1 MEGGLS
7 SKEVSEKIKKFGY
20 NELPSSQ
27 PKNLFTI
34 AFEVMKEPM
43 FLLLLSCGFLY
54 LILGD
59 YTEGII
65 LLCTIF
71 LIIGTTFYQYRKTER
86 ALEAMQKL
94 SSPRVLVQR
103 DERQYK
109 VAGREIVPGDLIFLY
124 EGDRVPA
131 DCLLL
136 TASNFTVD
144 ESLLTGESIPVQKSI
159 EKDENRIFSGTLVVQ
174 GRAEARVEHTGRTA
188 ELGKIATSLSEL
200 EQQETQLQ
208 KEMKVLITRLGIL
221 GGFISISIILLF
233 YFSRGNFVQ
242 SVLNGLSAAIAILPE
257 EFPVVLTVFLA
268 LGSWRLSKKNVL
280 TRKPSAIEN
289 LGSATV
295 LCSDKTGTITQN
307 KMQVVVIANNQSKV
321 GREEFST
328 RLEEINSILESA
340 IFATP
345 FDSIDPMEKAILE
358 LKKINNFTYLSP
370 GEVIKQYTMS
380 KEMLA
385 MTMVYPDLSPTSSM
399 LDDSFN
405 LYSKGAPEAI
415 LNACNLEASEYD
427 KHMKIVHELAALGY
441 RVLGVA
447 SSKMTTKSS
456 ELPSLQKD
464 LSFNFQG
471 FLALEDPIRKEV
483 PQAIQDCK
491 RAGVKV
497 VMITG
502 DYPITA
508 KSIGNQIGIQDP
520 TILTGQELDALT
532 EEEFVKKIEL
542 IDIFARVVPEQKLR
556 IVNAFT
562 QKGEIVAMTGDG
574 VNDAPALKAAQIG
587 IAMGNK
593 GTDVAR
599 EASSLVLLDD
609 NFASIVAAIRQGR
622 KIYDN
627 LQKAMSYIIAIH
639 IPIIGLT
646 LLPAFFSFLPLLL
659 LPLHIV
665 FMELIID
672 PVCSI
677 AFESEQEEK
686 NIMNRKPRNSKQK
699 FFGFDKISFSVFQG
713 LLLLACVVFVYF
725 LSIEEGHTDGEVRAI
740 AFSSLIIGN
749 IFLILTNLSKTRSF
763 LSVFLE
769 KNYPIYF
776 ILFLALLM
784 LILILNVPYLQSVFS
799 FESPG
804 SKHYISAIV
813 SAVVMLAVLEAWK
826 FFSIRLKFAKF

>member
-1 MEGGLS
+1 MAIGLS
-7 SKEVSEKIKKFGY
+7 SKEVSEKLKKFGY

-103 DERQYK
+103 DDRQYK
-109 VAGREIVPGDLIFLY
+109 VAGRDIVPGDLIYLY

-159 EKDENRIFSGTLVVQ
+159 EEDENRIFSGTLVVQ
-174 GRAEARVEHTGRTA
+174 GRAEARVEHTGSSA
-188 ELGKIATSLSEL
+188 ELGKIATSLSKL

-307 KMQVVVIANNQSKV
+307 KMQVVAIANNQSKV
-321 GREEFST
+321 GGEEFST

-340 IFATP
+340 ICATP

-358 LKKINNFTYLSP
+358 LKKINNFTYSPP

-385 MTMVYPDLSPTSSM
+385 MTMVYPDLSSTSSK
-399 LDDSFN
+399 LADSFN

-427 KHMKIVHELAALGY
+427 EHMKIVHELAALGY

-447 SSKMTTKSS
+447 SSKMTIKSS
-456 ELPSLQKD
+456 ELPSSQKD
-464 LSFNFQG
+464 LSFDLQG

-483 PQAIQDCK
+483 PQAIEDCK

-725 LSIEEGHTDGEVRAI
+725 LSIGEGHTDGEVRAI

>member
-1 MEGGLS
+1 MNRGLT
-7 SKEVSEKIKKFGY
+7 SKQVSERLKQFGY
-20 NELPSSQ
+20 NELPSAQ
-27 PKNLFTI
+27 PKNLFSI
-34 AFEVMKEPM
+34 AIEVMKEPM

-54 LILGD
+54 LLLGD

-86 ALEAMQKL
+86 ALEAMQRL
-94 SSPRVLVQR
+94 SSPRVLVKR
-103 DERQYK
+103 DNKEFK
-109 VAGREIVPGDLIFLY
+109 VAGREVVPGDLIYLY

-131 DCLLL
+131 DCILLA
-136 TASNFTVD
+136 ASNLKID
-144 ESLLTGESIPVQKSI
+144 ESLLTGESVSVHKSL

-174 GRAEARVEHTGRTA
+174 GRAEARVEHTGNLA
-188 ELGKIATSLSEL
+188 QLGKIASSLNSV
-200 EQQETQLQ
+200 EQKETQLQ
-208 KEMKVLITRLGIL
+208 REMKVLITRLGIL
-221 GGFISISIILLF
+221 GALISISIILLF
-233 YFSRGNFVQ
+233 YFSRGNFIQ

-257 EFPVVLTVFLA
+257 EFPVVMTVFLA

-307 KMQVVVIANNQSKV
+307 KMQVVAVSYQEKIIKKENFLK
-321 GREEFST
+321 E
-328 RLEEINSILESA
+328 SIKLTSLLDAA
-340 IFATP
+340 ILATAK
-345 FDSIDPMEKAILE
+345 DSIDPMEKAILE
-358 LKKINNFTYLSP
+358 LQELDLNPKNTSIRL
-370 GEVIKQYTMS
+370 IKEYNLS

-385 MTMVYPDLSPTSSM
+385 MTFAYTSEETSSI
-399 LDDSFN
+399 LF
-405 LYSKGAPEAI
+405 YTKGAPEVI
-415 LNACNLEASEYD
+415 LKACKLQAEQFEAN
-427 KHMKIVHELAALGY
+427 MKTIQELAGLGY

-447 SSKMTTKSS
+447 SGRINSKITNLPLLQQ
-456 ELPSLQKD
+456 ELP
-464 LSFNFQG
+464 FVFQG
-471 FLALEDPIRKEV
+471 FIALEDPIRKEV
-483 PQAIQDCK
+483 PKAIEEC
-491 RAGVKV
+491 REAGVKV

-502 DYPITA
+502 DYPTTA
-508 KSIGNQIGIQDP
+508 RSIANQIGMKHAN
-520 TILTGQELDALT
+520 ILTGEDLDALNDKSLA
-532 EEEFVKKIEL
+532 ERIKS

-556 IVNAFT
+556 IVNAFSAN
-562 QKGEIVAMTGDG
+562 GEIVAMTGDG
-574 VNDAPALKAAQIG
+574 VNDAPALKASQIG

-686 NIMNRKPRNSKQK
+686 NIMNREPRNPHEK
-699 FFGFDKISFSVFQG
+699 FFGFDKISYSVFQG
-713 LLLLACVVFVYF
+713 LFLLGIVLFVYF
-725 LSIEEGHTDGEVRAI
+725 LSIHEGHTDSEVRAI

-769 KNYPIYF
+769 RNYPILM
-776 ILFLALLM
+776 ILSLAIIM
-784 LILILNVPYLQSVFS
+784 LISILTIPYLQKIFS
-799 FESPG
+799 FQSPG
-804 SKHYISAIV
+804 TEHYLSALFA
-813 SAVVMLAVLEAWK
+813 SLFMLIVLEGIK
-826 FFSIRLKFAKF
+826 FFNSFNSKKSDSIF